1 MNTHDNQTMEKRVML
16 IQELVGI
23 GSVLNQLQ
31 DQSLSDQE
39 YEERSRALRQRRVD
53 LTRELTDLA
62 GKNGKR

>member
-1 MNTHDNQTMEKRVML
+1 ML